1 MNGAESLVR
10 TLVKGG
16 VEVCFANPGTSE
28 MHFVGALDRVEG
40 MRCVLGLF
48 EGVCSGA
55 ADGYYRMTDKPAS
68 TLLHLGPGL
77 ANAAANLHNAKKAGS
92 GIVNIVGEHALYH
105 IKYDTPLTADIEGIA
120 RPFSHWV
127 KTSPTAKT
135 VAADGAAAIQAA
147 RVAPGQIA
155 TLILPADT
163 AWTEADGIAET
174 PDTPPPQKPSNDAV
188 VSAAK
193 ALKSG
198 QSAMLFIGGR
208 ALRARGLELAG
219 KIAAK
224 TGCKVQGAGGTARIE
239 RGAGRVPVLRLH
251 FVVETAQAQLKGTK
265 QMVLCG
271 AKAPYAFFA
280 YPGKPSVLSPD
291 DCEITTLCPVDG
303 DPLASLEAL
312 AAELGALNEK
322 PADVAQPHRPERPTG
337 KFTLDGLGQALGA
350 TMPEGA
356 IVVDESVTTG
366 RGFFPFSAGAPPHD
380 WLNNMGGSI
389 GFGGPCAVGAAVACP
404 NRKVIAMIGDGS
416 AMYTIQAL
424 WTMARE
430 ALDVVTIILNNGSYA
445 ILNIELQRVGVAA
458 PGPKALSLLDLRR
471 PDLNFVALAQG
482 MGVPAVRAETVEVFQ
497 EALAAALARKGPS
510 LIDAVIA

>member
-135 VAADGAAAIQAA
+135 VARDGAAAIQAA

-163 AWTEADGIAET
+163 AWTEAEGAAET
-174 PDTPPPQKPSNDAV
+174 PETPQPQKPANEAV
-188 VSAAK
+188 VAAAK

-198 QSAMLFIGGR
+198 QSAMLFI
-208 ALRARGLELAG
+208 
-219 KIAAK
+219 
-224 TGCKVQGAGGTARIE
+224 
-239 RGAGRVPVLRLH
+239 AGRVPVLRLH
-251 FVVETAQAQLKGTK
+251 FVIENAQAQLKGTK

-280 YPGKPSVLSPD
+280 YPGKPSVLSPE

-303 DPLASLEAL
+303 DPLGSLEAL

-322 PADVAQPHRPERPTG
+322 PAGVAQPSRPDRPTG
-337 KFTLDGLGQALGA
+337 KFTLEGLGQALGA

-366 RGFFPFSAGAPPHD
+366 RGFFPYSAGAPPHD

-389 GFGGPCAVGAAVACP
+389 GFGAPVAVGAAVACP
-404 NRKVIAMIGDGS
+404 DRKVICMIGDGS

-430 ALDVVTIILNNGSYA
+430 NLDVCVMIFSN
-445 ILNIELQRVGVAA
+445 R
-458 PGPKALSLLDLRR
+458 
-471 PDLNFVALAQG
+471 
-482 MGVPAVRAETVEVFQ
+482 
-497 EALAAALARKGPS
+497 
-510 LIDAVIA
+510 

>member
-10 TLVKGG
+10 TLLKGG
-16 VEVCFANPGTSE
+16 VDVCFANPGTSE

-77 ANAAANLHNAKKAGS
+77 ANAGANLHHAKKAGS
-92 GIVNIVGEHALYH
+92 GIVNIVGQHALH
-105 IKYDTPLTADIEGIA
+105 HLQYDTPLTADIEGIA

-127 KTSPTAKT
+127 KTSPTSKT
-135 VAADGAAAIQAA
+135 VAGDGALAIQAA

-163 AWTEADGIAET
+163 AWGEADSVA
-174 PDTPPPQKPSNDAV
+174 DTPATPGPKPPSSEAV
-188 VSAAK
+188 VAAAK
-193 ALKSG
+193 ALMHG
-198 QSAMLFIGGR
+198 NSALLFLGGR
-208 ALRARGLELAG
+208 ALRERGLELAG
-219 KIAAK
+219 KIATR
-224 TGCKVQGAGGTARIE
+224 TGCRIQGAGGTARIE
-239 RGAGRVPVLRLH
+239 RGAGRVPMLRLH
-251 FVVETAQAQLKGTK
+251 FVIETAQQQLKGTEH
-265 QMVLCG
+265 MVLVG
-271 AKAPYAFFA
+271 AKPPFAFFA
-280 YPGKPSVLSPD
+280 YPGKPSVLTPEG
-291 DCEITTLCPVDG
+291 CETTTLCPVEG
-303 DPLASLEAL
+303 DPIASLEAL

-322 PADVAQPHRPERPTG
+322 PAGVAQPDRPEKPTG
-337 KFTLDGLGQALGA
+337 KFTLEGLGQALGS

-366 RGFFPFSAGAPPHD
+366 RGFFPYSAGAPPHD

-430 ALDVVTIILNNGSYA
+430 NLDVCVMIFSNRSYNILYSQ
-445 ILNIELQRVGVAA
+445 LKDVGAA
-458 PGPKALSLLDLRR
+458 NPGPRAIDMLTLDRPAIDFAGLSRSLGMPGGQAHNLEELTKQ
-471 PDLNFVALAQG
+471 LTNAMAQ
-482 MGVPAVRAETVEVFQ
+482 R
-497 EALAAALARKGPS
+497 GPY
-510 LIDAVIA
+510 LIDVVM

>member
-55 ADGYYRMTDKPAS
+55 ADGYYRMTDRPAS

-135 VAADGAAAIQAA
+135 VASDGAAAIQAA

-163 AWTEADGIAET
+163 AWTEADGVADT
-174 PDTPPPQKPSNDAV
+174 PAPPPPQKPANETV
-188 VSAAK
+188 VAAAK
-193 ALKSG
+193 ALKNG
-198 QSAMLFIGGR
+198 QPAMLFLGGR
-208 ALRARGLELAG
+208 SLRARGLELAG
-219 KIAAK
+219 KIAAR
-224 TGCKVQGAGGTARIE
+224 TGCRVQAAGGTARIE

-251 FVVETAQAQLKGTK
+251 FVVETALEMLKGTK
-265 QMVLCG
+265 HMVLCG
-271 AKAPYAFFA
+271 AKPPAAFFA
-280 YPGKPSVLSPD
+280 YPGKPSVLVPEG
-291 DCEITTLCPVDG
+291 CEVTTLCPVDG
-303 DPLASLEAL
+303 DPLAALEAL
-312 AAELGALNEK
+312 AAELGALKEK
-322 PADVAQPHRPERPTG
+322 PANVASSKRPDRPTG
-337 KFTLDGLGQALGA
+337 KFTPEGLGAALGA
-350 TMPEGA
+350 TLPEGA

-366 RGFFPFSAGAPPHD
+366 RGFFPHSAGAPPHD

-389 GFGGPCAVGAAVACP
+389 GFGGPVAVGAAVACP
-404 NRKVIAMIGDGS
+404 DRKVIAMIGDGS
-416 AMYTIQAL
+416 AMYTIQSL

-430 ALDVVTIILNNGSYA
+430 NLDVCVMIFSNRSYKILYSQLA
-445 ILNIELQRVGVAA
+445 DVGAA
-458 PGPKALSLLDLRR
+458 NPGPRAIDMLTLDR
-471 PDLNFVALAQG
+471 PTLDFTLMAKS
-482 MGVPAVRAETVEVFQ
+482 MGVPAAK
-497 EALAAALARKGPS
+497 ALDLEELTKQLTYAMSQKGPY
-510 LIDAVIA
+510 LIDVVM

>member
-1 MNGAESLVR
+1 MNGAESLVC

-55 ADGYYRMTDKPAS
+55 ADGYYRMKDKPAS

-135 VAADGAAAIQAA
+135 VATDGATAIQAA

-163 AWTEADGIAET
+163 AWTEADGAAET
-174 PDTPPPQKPSNDAV
+174 PETAAPQKPSNETV
-188 VSAAK
+188 VAAAK
-193 ALKSG
+193 ALKQPG
-198 QSAMLFIGGR
+198 AMLFIGGR
-208 ALRARGLELAG
+208 SLRARGLELAG

-224 TGCKVQGAGGTARIE
+224 TGCKVQAAGGTARIE

-251 FVVETAQAQLKGTK
+251 FVVETAQEMLKGTK
-265 QMVLCG
+265 HMVLCG
-271 AKAPYAFFA
+271 AKAPAAFFA
-280 YPGKPSVLSPD
+280 YPGKPSVLVPEG
-291 DCEITTLCPVDG
+291 CEVTTLCPVDG
-303 DPLASLEAL
+303 DPIGS
-312 AAELGALNEK
+312 LGALPTEPGALKEK
-322 PADVAQPHRPERPTG
+322 APVAQ
-337 KFTLDGLGQALGA
+337 A
-350 TMPEGA
+350 
-356 IVVDESVTTG
+356 
-366 RGFFPFSAGAPPHD
+366 
-380 WLNNMGGSI
+380 
-389 GFGGPCAVGAAVACP
+389 
-404 NRKVIAMIGDGS
+404 
-416 AMYTIQAL
+416 
-424 WTMARE
+424 
-430 ALDVVTIILNNGSYA
+430 
-445 ILNIELQRVGVAA
+445 QR
-458 PGPKALSLLDLRR
+458 
-471 PDLNFVALAQG
+471 
-482 MGVPAVRAETVEVFQ
+482 
-497 EALAAALARKGPS
+497 
-510 LIDAVIA
+510 